1 VGQKENGKMLKI
13 VLIGLSGIGTFIFF
27 TDSLVSEK
35 KSVEFISR
43 VSLETNCEIESDSFG
58 VQNTRTGQTSG
69 FKYGEAFIRA
79 RTTDELQI
87 VMAPE
92 YSGVTLQGV
101 KYPATLRVEAF
112 QDCNKRVSLDAI
124 FESMNEQFRVKN

>member
-1 VGQKENGKMLKI
+1 
-13 VLIGLSGIGTFIFF
+13 LSGIGAFVFF

-43 VSLETNCEIESDSFG
+43 VSLETNCEIDPNAFG

-101 KYPATLRVEAF
+101 KYPATSRVEAF
-112 QDCNKRVSLDAI
+112 QDCNKRVSLDSI
-124 FESMNEQFRVKN
+124 FTSMNDQFGTKN

>member
-1 VGQKENGKMLKI
+1 MLKI
-13 VLIGLSGIGTFIFF
+13 VLIGLCGIGAFVFLM
-27 TDSLVSEK
+27 DNLVSEK

-43 VSLETNCEIESDSFG
+43 VSLETNCEIDPNAFG

-69 FKYGEAFIRA
+69 FKFGEAFIRA

-92 YSGVTLQGV
+92 YSGFTLHGV

-112 QDCNKRVSLDAI
+112 QDCNKRVSLDSI
-124 FESMNEQFRVKN
+124 FASMNDQFGSNN

>member
-1 VGQKENGKMLKI
+1 MFKI
-13 VLIGLSGIGTFIFF
+13 VLIALSSIGAYVFFIDNLF
-27 TDSLVSEK
+27 SEK

-43 VSLETNCEIESDSFG
+43 VSLETNCEIDPNAFG

-87 VMAPE
+87 VMSPK

-101 KYPATLRVEAF
+101 KYPATSRVEAF
-112 QDCNKRVSLDAI
+112 QDCNKRVSLDSI
-124 FESMNEQFRVKN
+124 FTSMNDQFGTNN

>member
-1 VGQKENGKMLKI
+1 MFKK
-13 VLIGLSGIGTFIFF
+13 VLIALSGIGAFVFYM
-27 TDSLVSEK
+27 DSLVSEK
-35 KSVEFISR
+35 KSVEIISR
-43 VSLETNCEIESDSFG
+43 VSLETNCEIDPNAFG

-112 QDCNKRVSLDAI
+112 QDCSKRASLDSI
-124 FESMNEQFRVKN
+124 FASMNDQFGTKN

>member
-1 VGQKENGKMLKI
+1 MFKI
-13 VLIGLSGIGTFIFF
+13 VLIALSSIGAYVFFI
-27 TDSLVSEK
+27 DNLLSEK

-43 VSLETNCEIESDSFG
+43 VSLETNCEIDPNAFG

-69 FKYGEAFIRA
+69 FKFGEAFIRA

-112 QDCNKRVSLDAI
+112 QDCDKRVSLDSI
-124 FESMNEQFRVKN
+124 FTSMNDQFGTKN

>member
-1 VGQKENGKMLKI
+1 MFKI
-13 VLIGLSGIGTFIFF
+13 VLIALSGIGAFVFF
-27 TDSLVSEK
+27 MDSLVSEK

-43 VSLETNCEIESDSFG
+43 VSLETNCEIDLNAFG

-69 FKYGEAFIRA
+69 FKFGEAFIRA

-92 YSGVTLQGV
+92 YTGVTLHGV

-112 QDCNKRVSLDAI
+112 QDCNKRVSLDSI
-124 FESMNEQFRVKN
+124 FASMNDQFGINN

>member
-1 VGQKENGKMLKI
+1 MLKI
-13 VLIGLSGIGTFIFF
+13 VLIGLSGIGAFVFF
-27 TDSLVSEK
+27 ADSRVSEE

-43 VSLETNCEIESDSFG
+43 VSLETNCEIDPNSFG
-58 VQNTRTGQTSG
+58 VQNTRTGQTLG
-69 FKYGEAFIRA
+69 FKFGEAFIRA

-87 VMAPE
+87 VMARE

-112 QDCNKRVSLDAI
+112 QDCNKRVSLDSI
-124 FESMNEQFRVKN
+124 FASMNDQFGIKN

>member
-1 VGQKENGKMLKI
+1 MLKI
-13 VLIGLSGIGTFIFF
+13 VLIGLSSIGTFIFF

-43 VSLETNCEIESDSFG
+43 VSLETNCEIDPNAFG

-101 KYPATLRVEAF
+101 KYAAESRVEAF
-112 QDCNKRVSLDAI
+112 QDCNNRVSLDSI
-124 FESMNEQFRVKN
+124 FESMNEQFRIKN